1 MSSTDRC
8 PQCGALVLPDENFCP
23 KCGAKLEHAEP
34 AQAERPLPEGVVL
47 NARGAQAVPEPAA
60 EERPLPA
67 DVVLNA
73 RGAQPIPEEAEP
85 IPAAGGVPATIGE
98 LQAFCARNGMP
109 LEKMRFFIGVDY
121 RQPRAFG
128 IYRDGDSC
136 VVYKNKD
143 DGSRAVRYNGP
154 DEAYAVKELY
164 DKLLDECHKRDIWPD
179 GKPKDY
185 EARRRREKRSS
196 MLLMVL
202 VALLIATV
210 AAFAVFT
217 ESRAHRHDGYYRFDD
232 AGMYYHYGDSWY
244 YDDDY
249 YDWVEVYDVP
259 YDDYEQ
265 YGGYYVGE
273 DYDDA
278 WGYSDF
284 RESDAWEDIQA
295 ESNTSSSDYD
305 SWDSGGTDWSSDW

>member
-47 NARGAQAVPEPAA
+47 NARGAQ
-60 EERPLPA
+60 
-67 DVVLNA
+67 
-73 RGAQPIPEEAEP
+73 PIPEEAEP
-85 IPAAGGVPATIGE
+85 IPATDGVPATIEE

-185 EARRRREKRSS
+185 EARRRMEKRSS

-265 YGGYYVGE
+265 YGAYYVGE

-284 RESDAWEDIQA
+284 RDSDTWEDLQA
-295 ESNTSSSDYD
+295 EGNTSSSDYD

>member
-1 MSSTDRC
+1 M
-8 PQCGALVLPDENFCP
+8 
-23 KCGAKLEHAEP
+23 
-34 AQAERPLPEGVVL
+34 
-47 NARGAQAVPEPAA
+47 
-60 EERPLPA
+60 
-67 DVVLNA
+67 
-73 RGAQPIPEEAEP
+73 
-85 IPAAGGVPATIGE
+85 PATIEE

-265 YGGYYVGE
+265 YSGYYVGE

-284 RESDAWEDIQA
+284 RDSDTWEDIQA
-295 ESNTSSSDYD
+295 EGNTSSSDYD